1 MSASGNHFGDSGV
14 RHLTRLLVGRLHP
27 AESLPETK
35 LDLTISVPEGK
46 AGVAE
51 RSHSQEDLLTLY
63 VYRKTDESHCRWTF
77 LWGPKAKTKYRFSQQ
92 ERERLNSKGL
102 KII

>member
-1 MSASGNHFGDSGV
+1 MSASGNHFWDSGA
-14 RHLTRLLVGRLHP
+14 RHLTRLLVGRPRP

-51 RSHSQEDLLTLY
+51 RLHSLEDG
-63 VYRKTDESHCRWTF
+63 VVQGS
-77 LWGPKAKTKYRFSQQ
+77 
-92 ERERLNSKGL
+92 
-102 KII
+102 